1 MFHAIGDL
9 GVRKALDAVEF
20 AIAEH
25 GQNDARHHISHLQL
39 VDPADRARFEA
50 LNVTAN
56 MQSLWAM
63 PDTYITDINLPVVGE
78 HRVNAM
84 YPFGSLARAGARLA
98 AGSDWSV
105 SSMNPFL
112 AIETAVTRQ
121 DAMGQIEGALNP
133 AEAITLAE
141 AVRAHTATAPT

>member
-84 YPFGSLARAGARLA
+84 YPFGSLPGQARA
-98 AGSDWSV
+98 
-105 SSMNPFL
+105 
-112 AIETAVTRQ
+112 
-121 DAMGQIEGALNP
+121 
-133 AEAITLAE
+133 
-141 AVRAHTATAPT
+141 